1 MDITVIIGIVAGTY
15 FLLQAIGLESVLS
28 LFFNP
33 NAMIMVL
40 GGTICASMVHFP
52 WTNFSKIPELLFVI
66 FSMKKHNYKKDITF
80 ITALSK
86 KIKMQGK
93 TSIKDDIQ
101 CISDHFLKTGLQ
113 LYVDNVDAEE
123 LDEILNENIGYMRE
137 RHYQGIQIFEQMA
150 KYSPAFGLLGTVVG
164 LIKLLAELQNP
175 EAIGPGMALAL
186 VTTFYG
192 LILANLVFTPL
203 GGRLYVYS
211 QEEQLQKEMLLVG
224 IMAIAKEENSFIVEE
239 KMMLFLTDKE
249 RKKKRKK
256 TRKKAD
262 SNG

>member
-1 MDITVIIGIVAGTY
+1 MDITIIIGIVTGTY
-15 FLLQAIGLESVLS
+15 FLLQAIGMESVLG
-28 LFFNP
+28 LFFHP
-33 NAMIMVL
+33 QAMVMVL
-40 GGTICASMVHFP
+40 GGTICASLVHFP
-52 WTNFSKIPELLFVI
+52 WTHFSKLPWLIFVI

-93 TSIKDDIQ
+93 TSIKDEIEG
-101 CISDHFLKTGLQ
+101 ISDHFLKTGLQ
-113 LYVDNVDAEE
+113 LYVDNVETEE
-123 LDEILNENIGYMRE
+123 LEDILSENIGYMRE
-137 RHYQGIQIFEQMA
+137 RHHQGIQIFDQMA

-164 LIKLLAELQNP
+164 LVKLLAELQNP

-192 LILANLVFTPL
+192 LMLANLVFNPM
-203 GGRLYVYS
+203 GGRLRVYS

-224 IMAIAKEENSFIVEE
+224 IMAIAKEENSFVVEE

-256 TRKKAD
+256 KRKKAQK
-262 SNG
+262 NG